1 MPIRQVEDHDPG
13 VDRARDRAEAARGS
27 VDTSRQEGAGRSA
40 AGHRICVGTASWT
53 DRTITAPG
61 VFYPVSATTAEARL
75 RYYASQFSMVEV
87 DATYYALPAARMAE
101 YWVDRTPDDFV
112 FNVKAFALL
121 TGHPAETNRFPAD
134 IRAELPAEVAAK
146 SRVYAKDL
154 PGSIRDAVWAAFRE
168 GVAPLQRAGKLG
180 AVLLQYPPWFLPNA
194 ETKAAIVE
202 ARDRLEGLPCAVEF
216 RNRRWFTAQTTERT
230 LRFLS
235 DNALPFV
242 AVDEPQGLDSS
253 VPPVVEVTS
262 PTLAVVR
269 MHGRRGD
276 LWERPGVSTVERY
289 RYLYDAHELTEWVPR
304 IQALAGKATATHVV
318 FNNCYA
324 NYGTTNALEM
334 QALLQPGE

>member
-1 MPIRQVEDHDPG
+1 LT
-13 VDRARDRAEAARGS
+13 AR
-27 VDTSRQEGAGRSA
+27 
-40 AGHRICVGTASWT
+40 
-53 DRTITAPG
+53 G
-61 VFYPVSATTAEARL
+61 VFYPLGATTAEGRL
-75 RYYASQFSMVEV
+75 RYYATQFSMVEV
-87 DATYYALPAARMAE
+87 DSTYYAVPAPRMAE

-112 FNVKAFALL
+112 FDIKAFALL
-121 TGHPAETNRFPAD
+121 TGHPAETNRLPAD
-134 IRAELPAEVAAK
+134 LRAELPRDVAAK

-154 PGSIRDAVWAAFRE
+154 PDPVRRAVWAAFRE
-168 GVAPLQRAGKLG
+168 GIAPLHRAGKLG

-216 RNRRWFTAQTTERT
+216 RNRRWFTAQTAERT

-235 DNALPFV
+235 DHALPFV

-253 VPPVVEVTS
+253 VPPVIDVTS
-262 PTLAVVR
+262 PRLAIVR

-276 LWERPGVSTVERY
+276 LWERPGVSTTERY
-289 RYLYDAHELTEWVPR
+289 RYLYDARELTEWVPR
-304 IQALAGKATATHVV
+304 IRALAGKATATHVV

-334 QALLQPGE
+334 QALLRVGE